1 MCAGAAPVSI
11 TRTIPP
17 LAWDVWH
24 SSGIAENAVNEPRIR
39 DDLPI
44 MLGGGGERKT
54 FGLAAPCAEV
64 GRDLGTLLR

>member
-1 MCAGAAPVSI
+1 MCG
-11 TRTIPP
+11 
-17 LAWDVWH
+17 H
-24 SSGIAENAVNEPRIR
+24 SSGIAENAVSEPRIR
-39 DDLPI
+39 DDLLI